1 MNKTT
6 YSIPYAREHLT
17 VAIDDTF
24 VKAVL
29 EPGASVAETD
39 VGGCVAE
46 ADCVRQ
52 ALTQPIASERLADLA
67 RSADKVLILTSDH
80 TRPVPSAITLPLLLE
95 EIRLHNPG
103 VSIKIL
109 VGTGFH
115 RLTTRA
121 ELLDKFGQDLVQNEQ
136 IIVHDSTDRS
146 RLVHKGTLPSG
157 GELWLNSLVDWADLI
172 IAEGFIEPHFFAGFS
187 GGRKSVLPGI
197 AAAETVLANHCSEF
211 IASPYARTGILEGNP
226 LHVDMLFAA
235 DAARLAFI
243 LNVALDA
250 DKKIIRAF
258 AGHPDKAHRAGC
270 SWVGKRAEVSRVAA
284 DIVITSNGGYPLD
297 QNIYQAVKGMT
308 AGEACVRPDGV
319 IIMAA
324 ACEDGHGGEAF
335 YRWFAD
341 AQSPADVTRRIRSIA
356 RQDTLPDQ
364 WEAQILARI
373 LEHCTVILVTRHC
386 DPAMIRSMHM
396 KHADTLDE
404 ALSMARSLTGER
416 SEIVVIPDGVAVIV
430 QD

>member
-1 MNKTT
+1 MSKMT
-6 YSIPYAREHLT
+6 YSIPYARGHL
-17 VAIDDTF
+17 VATIDDAF

-29 EPGASVAETD
+29 EPAEPVD
-39 VGGCVAE
+39 KPAYSRCFSE
-46 ADCVRQ
+46 ADCIRQ
-52 ALTQPIASERLADLA
+52 ALTQPIASERLSDLA
-67 RSADKVLILTSDH
+67 RSAEKVLILTSDH

-95 EIRLHNPG
+95 EIRLHNP
-103 VSIKIL
+103 VAAVKIL

-115 RLTTRA
+115 RLTTRE
-121 ELLDKFGQDLVQNEQ
+121 ELLDKFGPDLVKNEQ
-136 IIVHDSTDRS
+136 IIVHDSNDRS
-146 RLVHKGTLPSG
+146 CLVHKGTLPSG
-157 GELWLNSLVDWADLI
+157 GELWLNSLVDWADLMV
-172 IAEGFIEPHFFAGFS
+172 AEGFIEPHFFAGFS

-211 IASPYARTGILEGNP
+211 IASPYARTGILDGNP
-226 LHVDMLFAA
+226 LHVDMLYAA
-235 DAARLAFI
+235 DAAWLAFI
-243 LNVALDA
+243 LNVALNA

-270 SWVGKRAEVSRVAA
+270 SWVGRRAEVSRIAA

-308 AGEACVRPDGV
+308 AGEACVRPGGV
-319 IIMAA
+319 IIMVA

-341 AQSPADVTRRIRSIA
+341 ARSPVEVTRKILSIA

-373 LEHCTVILVTRHC
+373 LEHCTVILVTSYC
-386 DPAMIRSMHM
+386 DPVMIRSMHM
-396 KHADTLDE
+396 KQADTIDE
-404 ALSMARSLTGER
+404 ALAMARTLTGEQ
-416 SEIVVIPDGVAVIV
+416 SDIVVIPDGVAVIV

>member
-1 MNKTT
+1 MSKTT
-6 YSIPYAREHLT
+6 YSIPYARGHL
-17 VAIDDTF
+17 AASLDDAL
-24 VKAVL
+24 VRAVL
-29 EPGASVAETD
+29 EPGAPADEAVASGSVS
-39 VGGCVAE
+39 E

-52 ALTQPIASERLADLA
+52 ALTRPIASERLCDLA
-67 RSADKVLILTSDH
+67 RSAERVLILTSDH

-103 VSIKIL
+103 ASVKIL

-121 ELLDKFGQDLVQNEQ
+121 ELLDKFGPDLVKNEQ
-136 IIVHDSTDRS
+136 IIVHDSSDRS

-157 GELWLNSLVDWADLI
+157 GDLWLNSLVDWAELVV
-172 IAEGFIEPHFFAGFS
+172 AEGFIEPHFFAGFS

-226 LHVDMLFAA
+226 LHVDMLYAA
-235 DAARLAFI
+235 DVARLAFI

-270 SWVGKRAEVSRVAA
+270 DWVGRRAKVSRVVA

-308 AGEACVRPDGV
+308 AGEACVRPGGV

-335 YRWFAD
+335 FRWFAD
-341 AQSPADVTRRIRSIA
+341 ARSPAEVTSKILSIA

-373 LEHCTVILVTRHC
+373 LERCTVILVTSHC

-396 KHADTLDE
+396 KHADTIDE
-404 ALSMARSLTGER
+404 ALSMARSLTGEQ
-416 SEIVVIPDGVAVIV
+416 SQIVVIPDGVAVIV